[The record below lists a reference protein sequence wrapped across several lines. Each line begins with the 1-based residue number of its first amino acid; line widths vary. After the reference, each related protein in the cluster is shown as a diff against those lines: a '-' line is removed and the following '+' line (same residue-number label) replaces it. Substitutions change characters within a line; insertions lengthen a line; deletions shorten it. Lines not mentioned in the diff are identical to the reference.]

1 MKGDVVIDKMS
12 GLVYRDG
19 KVLGRK
25 NWIVVSDT
33 TMHKTDEL
41 VIKAIDQK
49 EAEERARES
58 LEHKY
63 GNDNVF
69 VDIVDCWSEE

>member
-12 GLVYRDG
+12 GMVYRDG

-25 NWIVVSDT
+25 NWVVEAYITIEKS
-33 TMHKTDEL
+33 DEL
-41 VIKAIDQK
+41 VIKAIDEK

-63 GNDNVF
+63 RNDNVF
-69 VDIVDCWSEE
+69 VDIVNCWSPE

>member
-12 GLVYRDG
+12 GMVYRDG

-25 NWIVVSDT
+25 NWIVQADIT
-33 TMHKTDEL
+33 IDKTDEL

-49 EAEERARES
+49 EAEKRARAS
-58 LEHKY
+58 FEHKY
-63 GNDNVF
+63 GNENVF
-69 VDIVDCWSEE
+69 VDIVACWSPE